1 MSDSGPAGAPLAGTP
16 LGTAQSGVAHPAGV
30 GATPVQ
36 PQQEVRAE
44 RAPETAQPAGDP
56 SYKWKV
62 LLVTG
67 SGIYMSTLSNGIV
80 NVALPVLT
88 REFNA
93 SLVLAQW
100 VVLAYILCITGLLL
114 PAGRLA
120 DMLGRKEVFLTG
132 FVVFATGAALCGLA
146 PSLEWLIA
154 ARVLQGIGGAMVQ
167 ANSGALVTLAFPR
180 TERGRALGMIG
191 SSVSAGALTGPVV
204 GGIIT
209 HYWGWRAAFYV
220 IVLVSAIA
228 TPAGLRLLRKSP
240 VNRDQRFD
248 LLGAALFMLAVGSL
262 MLGLNRGP
270 LSGWTSPLV
279 LGLFAT
285 SLASAV
291 AFLFVEQRVKQPT
304 VDLRLFRNRG
314 FSAAVGAGFLS
325 FLAISTTVLLM
336 PFYFQYVLKLPP
348 DQAGFLLAIQSLT
361 MMLLSPIS
369 GWLSDHLGS
378 RMMTAVGLSLEVL
391 GLGSIA
397 LLTEYENPLWAAAR
411 LALLGRELKIASAS
425 PSSAMYGSVPPER
438 LGLVGGFQALT
449 RNLGQSIGQTFAGVL
464 WSVGT
469 LAAVGAMAAGGAMA
483 GADSSAATQ
492 APPEAMMAGFRL
504 AFTWATIV
512 AAGALLV
519 SLFGRPKDA
528 PREAGAAH

>member
-1 MSDSGPAGAPLAGTP
+1 MSESVRA
-16 LGTAQSGVAHPAGV
+16 GVAAQV
-30 GATPVQ
+30 AVQAVQEARTPEAPI
-36 PQQEVRAE
+36 PQA
-44 RAPETAQPAGDP
+44 APPPSHDDP

-88 REFNA
+88 REFDA

-132 FVVFATGAALCGLA
+132 FVVFASGAALCGLA
-146 PSLEWLIA
+146 PNLQWLIA

-180 TERGRALGMIG
+180 SERGRALGMIG
-191 SSVSAGALTGPVV
+191 SSVSAGALSGPVI
-204 GGIIT
+204 GGLIT
-209 HYWGWRAAFYV
+209 AYLGWRWAFYV
-220 IVLVSAIA
+220 IVLVSVIA
-228 TPAGLRLLRKSP
+228 TPVGLWLLRKAP

-248 LLGAALFMLAVGSL
+248 LPGATLFMLAVGSL

-270 LSGWTSPLV
+270 LSGWSSPLV
-279 LGLFAT
+279 VGLLSV
-285 SLASAV
+285 SLVSTV
-291 AFLFVEQRVKQPT
+291 VFLMVERRVSQPT

-336 PFYFQYVLKLPP
+336 PFYFQYVLRLPP
-348 DQAGFLLAIQSLT
+348 DQAGLLLAVQSFT
-361 MMLLSPIS
+361 MMVFSPIS

-378 RMMTAVGLSLEVL
+378 RMMTSVGLTLEVI

-397 LLTEYENPLWAAAR
+397 MLTENDHPLWAAAR
-411 LALLGRELKIASAS
+411 LAVLGLALAVFNS
-425 PSSAMYGSVPPER
+425 PNSSAMYGSVPPER

-449 RNLGQSIGQTFAGVL
+449 RNLGQSIGQTLAGTL

-469 LAAVGAMAAGGAMA
+469 LAAVGAVAAAGTA
-483 GADSSAATQ
+483 GALTGADTSAATQ

-504 AFTWATIV
+504 AFTWATVV

-519 SLFGRPKDA
+519 SLFGRPKDVPNHA
-528 PREAGAAH
+528 

>member
-1 MSDSGPAGAPLAGTP
+1 MSDSGRMG
-16 LGTAQSGVAHPAGV
+16 LGTAQAGVAHPAGT
-30 GATPVQ
+30 GTAPVQ
-36 PQQEVRAE
+36 PQQTARAE
-44 RAPETAQPAGDP
+44 RAPEAGQPAGDP

-88 REFNA
+88 REFDA

-180 TERGRALGMIG
+180 SERGRALGMIG
-191 SSVSAGALTGPVV
+191 SSVSAGALTGPVI

-209 HYWGWRAAFYV
+209 DYWGWRAAFLA
-220 IVLVSAIA
+220 IVLVSVIA

-248 LLGAALFMLAVGSL
+248 LPGATLFMLAVGSL

-270 LSGWTSPLV
+270 LAGWTSPVV
-279 LGLFAT
+279 LALFAT
-285 SLASAV
+285 SVASAV
-291 AFLFVEQRVKQPT
+291 VFLVVEQRVKQPT

-325 FLAISTTVLLM
+325 FLAISATVLLM

-348 DQAGFLLAIQSLT
+348 GQAGFLLAIQSFT

-378 RMMTAVGLSLEVL
+378 RLMTAVGLSLEVI

-397 LLTEYENPLWAAAR
+397 LLTEHENPLWAAAR
-411 LALLGRELKIASAS
+411 LAVLGLALAIFNS
-425 PSSAMYGSVPPER
+425 PNSSAMYGSVPPER

-449 RNLGQSIGQTFAGVL
+449 RNLGQSIGQTLAGVL

-469 LAAVGAMAAGGAMA
+469 LAALGGAVAAGSSGMA
-483 GADSSAATQ
+483 GAETSSATL

-504 AFTWATIV
+504 AFTWATVV

-528 PREAGAAH
+528 PRDAAAH